1 LRRILIGWGV
11 LGTVGVVLV
20 VVLALAV
27 VNGCSRGTD
36 STESS
41 SREET
46 QAPSTASS
54 GKLQDSRNT
63 DSANKEY
70 AVGDIVDLSDRV
82 LKVNEAQT
90 NYLPLNQSSR
100 PAPGNQFVR
109 VNVTLTNK
117 SSDQI
122 SFTPFDFKVQ
132 DANGVQRSYTIAVDM
147 PNPLN
152 TGSLAPNDSVTAN
165 IAFEAPQGDEGFR
178 LLYTPLDSPSETAMV
193 NL

>member
-1 LRRILIGWGV
+1 LRRILIGWGA

-41 SREET
+41 SRGET
-46 QAPSTASS
+46 QAPSTTSS
-54 GKLQDSRNT
+54 GKSQDSRNT

-70 AVGDIVDLSDRV
+70 AVGDTVDLSDRT
-82 LKVNEAQT
+82 LKVNEAQS

-100 PAPGNQFVR
+100 PVPGNQFVR
-109 VNVTLTNK
+109 VNVTLMNK
-117 SSDQI
+117 SSGQI
-122 SFTPFDFKVQ
+122 SFTPFDFKLQ
-132 DANGVQRSYTIAVDM
+132 DANGVQRGYTIAVDM

-152 TGSLAPNDSVTAN
+152 TSNLAPNDSVIAN

-178 LLYTPLDSPSETAMV
+178 LLYKPIASSSETAMV